1 MCAPPRVC
9 GLAAEFHDHKAKV
22 YRPLAFAADPVQCEL
37 AFSHSWL
44 YIMTSPSAVT
54 YLKLSGRL
62 TTPTSDDTH
71 RAMQKAL
78 EEREKLV
85 LDCSG
90 ASEVDVSFLQLLV
103 AAQRAAERSHKT
115 IAFSAPPQGVLADA
129 LLRCGFATPKAA
141 VSLAEIF

>member
-1 MCAPPRVC
+1 
-9 GLAAEFHDHKAKV
+9 
-22 YRPLAFAADPVQCEL
+22 
-37 AFSHSWL
+37 
-44 YIMTSPSAVT
+44 MTSPSTTT

-71 RAMQKAL
+71 RTMQKAF
-78 EEREKLV
+78 ERREKLV
-85 LDCSG
+85 LDCSE

-115 IAFSAPPQGVLADA
+115 VSFSAPPQAVLADA
-129 LLRCGFATPKAA
+129 LRRCGFTAPKAA